1 MKKRALIILTGISI
15 VMAACGPRPQPETEL
30 EEPPADK
37 TETIMDDPEIGV
49 LVSDTHQ
56 AFFDNLASLCNQ
68 SFEGEQIYRSHHAP
82 GWEDYEMVMHV
93 EVCEPD
99 HIHIPFHVGEDQSR
113 TWMFLIE
120 DGRLRFRHD
129 HRYPDGTPE
138 EETLYGGYADDS
150 GTAFV
155 QHFPADQYT
164 AELIEGGEGNVWTVR
179 MDEALTTFTYRL
191 ERDGEKR
198 LRIDFDLTNPL

>member
-1 MKKRALIILTGISI
+1 MFIMKNLSISMILAFLFIASS
-15 VMAACGPRPQPETEL
+15 CGPRQEQAEETPEPLMEGL
-30 EEPPADK
+30 ISE
-37 TETIMDDPEIGV
+37 
-49 LVSDTHQ
+49 THQ
-56 AFFDNLASLCNQ
+56 AFFSNLARLCGE
-68 SFEGEQIYRSHHAP
+68 SFAGEQIYRSHHAS
-82 GWEDYEMVMHV
+82 GWEGIEMTMHV
-93 EVCEPD
+93 EVCESD
-99 HIHIPFHVGEDQSR
+99 RILIPFHVGEDQSR

-164 AELIEGGEGNVWTVR
+164 ADLIEGGEGNVWTVSI
-179 MDEALTTFTYRL
+179 DEAFTTFTYRL

-198 LRIDFDLTNPL
+198 LRVDFDLTNPL